1 MRRCFLLLLA
11 LTACAPGLAT
21 SPRSTDSPR
30 TVAFLHFN
38 DIYEITPV
46 GGGASG
52 GLARLATVR
61 RGLVASSP
69 AMLTTLGGDYLS
81 PSAMGLAVVDGQRL
95 AGRQMVATLNAV
107 GVDWAVLGNH
117 EFDLRE
123 TEFRQRL
130 AESRFRIVA
139 SNVTDSS
146 GALFP
151 GTARHAIVQLA
162 TASGTV
168 RIGMIGL
175 TINSNRPAWVR
186 FEDPID
192 AARREIAALG
202 DSVDAIV
209 ALTHLT
215 LAQDQLLAEAL
226 PAITVILGGHEH
238 ENYELRR
245 GPGFTPII
253 KADANVRTVAVVTLT
268 WRAGV
273 TAPLVQSTLRV
284 IDSTTVEAPDVAR
297 EVARWVALSYAAY
310 RAQGLDPGAAV
321 ATITDPLDG
330 REAVVRSR
338 PGPLTA
344 LVAEALRREVVGAEV
359 GVMNGGSIRIDDV
372 IPAGVVT
379 QYDVIRILPFGG
391 NVVGTTMTGALL
403 DRVLTQGEANR
414 GSGGFLHAAGVEREG
429 TRWLVG
435 GVPIDPA
442 RSYRVATTDFL
453 LTGRETGLDWLQP
466 GHPGLGPVQQ
476 FRDIRVAV
484 IEMLR
489 AR

>member
-1 MRRCFLLLLA
+1 MHRCFLLLLA

-21 SPRSTDSPR
+21 PSRSIDSPR
-30 TVAFLHFN
+30 TVMFLHFN
-38 DIYEITPV
+38 DVYEITPV
-46 GGGASG
+46 GGGRSG

-61 RGLVASSP
+61 REILASSP
-69 AMLTTLGGDYLS
+69 ALLTTLGGDYLS

-123 TEFRQRL
+123 SEFRQRL
-130 AESRFRIVA
+130 DESRFRIVT

-151 GTARHAIVQLA
+151 GTTRHEIVRILTRGGA
-162 TASGTV
+162 L

-175 TINSNRPAWVR
+175 TINSNQPAWVR
-186 FEDPID
+186 FENPID

-209 ALTHLT
+209 ALTHLS
-215 LAQDQLLAEAL
+215 LAQDQLLAEVL

-238 ENYELRR
+238 ENYEVRR
-245 GPGFTPII
+245 GARFTPII
-253 KADANVRTVAVVTLT
+253 KADANVRTVAVITLT
-268 WRAGV
+268 WRGGDARPHV
-273 TAPLVQSTLRV
+273 ESTLRV
-284 IDSTTVEAPDVAR
+284 LDSTTTESPDVAR
-297 EVARWVALSYAAY
+297 DVAAWVARSDAAY
-310 RAQGLDPGAAV
+310 RADGLDPGAVV
-321 ATITDPLDG
+321 ATITEPLDG
-330 REAVVRSR
+330 RESVVRSR

-344 LVAEALRREVVGAEV
+344 LVAGALRREVPGAEV

-372 IPAGVVT
+372 IPVGVVT

-391 NVVGTTMTGALL
+391 HVVGTTMTGALL
-403 DRVLTQGEANR
+403 ERVLTQGEANR
-414 GSGGFLHAAGVEREG
+414 GTGGFLHASGVTREG
-429 TRWLVG
+429 TRWMVG
-435 GVPIDPA
+435 GVPIDAA

-453 LTGRETGLDWLQP
+453 LTGRETGLDWLKP
-466 GHPGLGPVQQ
+466 GNPGLGPVQP

-484 IEMLR
+484 IAMLR

>member
-1 MRRCFLLLLA
+1 MLRCFLILLA

-30 TVAFLHFN
+30 TVTFLHFN

-81 PSAMGLAVVDGQRL
+81 PSAMGLALVDGQRL

-139 SNVTDSS
+139 SNVSDSS
-146 GALFP
+146 GTLFP
-151 GTARHAIVQLA
+151 GTTRHAIVQLP

-192 AARREIAALG
+192 AARREITVLG

-268 WRAGV
+268 WRGSG

-284 IDSTTVEAPDVAR
+284 IDSTTLEAPDVAR
-297 EVARWVALSYAAY
+297 EVAGWVALSYAAY

-344 LVAEALRREVVGAEV
+344 LVAEALRREVPDAEV

-414 GSGGFLHAAGVEREG
+414 GSGGFLHAAGAAREG
-429 TRWLVG
+429 TTWLVG
-435 GVPIDPA
+435 GVPIEPA

-466 GHPGLGPVQQ
+466 GNPGLGPVQQ

>member
-1 MRRCFLLLLA
+1 MPLCFLLLLA

-21 SPRSTDSPR
+21 NPRSTDSPR
-30 TVAFLHFN
+30 TVTFLHFN
-38 DIYEITPV
+38 DAYEITPV
-46 GGGASG
+46 AGGASG
-52 GLARLATVR
+52 GLARLATIR
-61 RGLVASSP
+61 RELMASSP
-69 AMLTTLGGDYLS
+69 ALLTTLGGDYLS

-95 AGRQMVATLNAV
+95 AGRQMVATLNAI

-139 SNVTDSS
+139 SNVTDSA
-146 GALFP
+146 GKLFP
-151 GTARHAIVQLA
+151 GTTRHEIVQIPTGNGA
-162 TASGTV
+162 V
-168 RIGMIGL
+168 RIGMIGI

-192 AARREIAALG
+192 AARRAIAALG

-215 LAQDQLLAEAL
+215 IAQDQLLAEAL

-238 ENYELRR
+238 ENYVLRR

-253 KADANVRTVAVVTLT
+253 KADANVRTIAVITFR
-268 WRAGV
+268 WHEDGG
-273 TAPLVQSTLRV
+273 APLVQSTLRV
-284 IDSTTVEAPDVAR
+284 LDRTTPEAPDVAR
-297 EVARWVALSYAAY
+297 EVAEWVARSDAAY
-310 RAQGLDPGAAV
+310 RAQGLEPGSTV
-321 ATITDPLDG
+321 ATITEPLDG

-344 LVAEALRREVVGAEV
+344 LVAEALRREVPGAEV
-359 GVMNGGSIRIDDV
+359 GLMNGGSIRIDDV

-403 DRVLTQGEANR
+403 ERILTQGEANR
-414 GSGGFLHAAGVEREG
+414 GSGGFLHAAGAARDA

-453 LTGRETGLDWLQP
+453 LTGRETGLDWLLP
-466 GHPGLGPVQQ
+466 GNPGLGPVQQ